1 RDQPQPAHHRDHAE
15 GGEDGG
21 RLPGADAMRI
31 LIIAVPRD
39 MDRVWNAKRLS
50 EQTGGDIVWDR
61 TKNIMDTFVSVL
73 DEAGDDA
80 ALVVQD
86 DVQLRDD
93 WHPMATQAV
102 EEHGEMLIQFF
113 SIRASD
119 VGRESYRNN
128 ASGYMMNQCY
138 YLPRAMAA
146 EAAEAA
152 RPSIEVH
159 PGPTGS
165 DACIQYCIRHARMH
179 SSHRGPSMLQH
190 RTSPPHTG
198 KERSPQHD
206 S

>member
-1 RDQPQPAHHRDHAE
+1 
-15 GGEDGG
+15 
-21 RLPGADAMRI
+21 MRI
-31 LIIAVPRD
+31 LIMAVPWD
-39 MDRVWNAKRLS
+39 MDRVRNAKRLS

-80 ALVVQD
+80 ALVLQD

-138 YLPRAMAA
+138 YLPPGMAA
-146 EAAEAA
+146 DLAEYA
-152 RPSIEVH
+152 RAWIEEH
-159 PGPTGS
+159 PGHTG
-165 DACIQYCIRHARMH
+165 DDTCIQDYLKHRRMH
-179 SSHRGPSMLQH
+179 YWHHVPSLVQH
-190 RTSPPHTG
+190 RTWPSATG
-198 KERSPQHD
+198 KGRSTRRQSPTFEEKA
-206 S
+206 